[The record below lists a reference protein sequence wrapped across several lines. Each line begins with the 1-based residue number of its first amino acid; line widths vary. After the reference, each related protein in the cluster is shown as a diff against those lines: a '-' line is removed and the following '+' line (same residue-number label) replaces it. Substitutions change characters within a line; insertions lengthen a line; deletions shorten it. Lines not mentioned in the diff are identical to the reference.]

1 MIACSIFRRF
11 AVLLVLLALLAT
23 PAAALDTIYLV
34 RHAEKAEPWPAD
46 LDAFRPLSPA
56 GEHRA
61 EALAQRLK
69 DAGVAAVYTSR
80 TTRTMATGMPLVNGS
95 HVPLVADDAST
106 HPNEMTAFLAQVREK
121 HAHHRAVLIIG
132 HANTIPDLLNHLG
145 ATPDCYPRLGIA
157 KVANGLEVEGYGGVW
172 KVDLKKQGCAAITKE

>member
-1 MIACSIFRRF
+1 MMNCPRRF
-11 AVLLVLLALLAT
+11 ALPFLLLALLAA
-23 PAAALDTIYLV
+23 PAAALDTLYIV

-46 LDAFRPLSPA
+46 LDAFRPLAPA

-61 EALAQRLK
+61 AALAKRLK

-80 TTRTMATGMPLVNGS
+80 TTRTMETAMPLVNAS

-106 HPNEMTAFLAQVREK
+106 HPQEMTAFLNGLREK
-121 HAHHRAVLIIG
+121 HAHDRAVLIVG

-145 ATPDCYPRLGIA
+145 ATPDCYSRLGIA
-157 KVANGLEVEGYGGVW
+157 KAGSGLEVQGYEGVW
-172 KVDLKKQGCAAITKE
+172 KVDLKKQGCAAISRE

>member
-1 MIACSIFRRF
+1 MMNFSRRF
-11 AVLLVLLALLAT
+11 ALPLLLLALLAA
-23 PAAALDTIYLV
+23 PAAALDTLYVV
-34 RHAEKAEPWPAD
+34 RHAEKADPWPAD
-46 LDAFRPLSPA
+46 LDAFRPLAPT

-61 EALAQRLK
+61 AALATRLK

-80 TTRTMATGMPLVNGS
+80 TTRTMATAMPLVNAA

-121 HAHHRAVLIIG
+121 HAHDRAVLIVG

-145 ATPDCYPRLGIA
+145 ATPDCYHRLGIA
-157 KVANGLEVEGYGGVW
+157 KVGNGLEVEGYGGFW
-172 KVDLKKQGCAAITKE
+172 KVDLKKQGCAAISRE